1 MLRNGQRNNEMT
13 HKSNKYQLSIVN
25 CKFLI
30 VNYFQKP
37 TSYCKKNFQKYLR
50 NSKKRVFL
58 QKKTC

>member
-37 TSYCKKNFQKYLR
+37 TSYCEKTFKNIR
-50 NSKKRVFL
+50 GIAKKRVFL
-58 QKKTC
+58 QKKSC